1 MHQIR
6 VLLADDNAIFRQGL
20 RRLLETDPEIIVV
33 GEAKDGLDV
42 VYQAERTAP
51 DVILMDIR
59 MPGQNG
65 LDAAQEILARSAD
78 VEIIALTNY
87 DTPQLR
93 AAARAAGMHA
103 YLPKSTDAEV
113 LLATIHAV
121 GTRS

>member
-20 RRLLETDPEIIVV
+20 RRLLATDPQIVVV
-33 GEAKDGLDV
+33 GEAKDGLDAV
-42 VYQAERTAP
+42 DQAERTAP

-78 VEIIALTNY
+78 IEIIALTNY

-93 AAARAAGMHA
+93 AAVRGAGMHA

-113 LLATIHAV
+113 LLATIHAISP
-121 GTRS
+121 RS